1 MIATFRL
8 ELRRNRGIVLWGS
21 IVALAYG
28 GVIAGFYPTIRDNSA
43 LIEEYMAVF
52 PKGFMAAFGMEGSL
66 ADPGV
71 FFNAYVGSMLW
82 PILATA
88 AGIILATR
96 PVATDLDRG
105 FLELPISTRLS
116 RVRYLACAIGG
127 QVIALAILAAATV
140 AGVFLVGRLFDA
152 PFDGG
157 RFALAGLLAFGF
169 GCAIAAVTTLLSV
182 ATLSRG
188 MAGGI
193 IGGVIIAMY
202 LLEVVSK
209 LRTDLGGL
217 ARLSIFDHFQP
228 GPIIDDGTFPLADLA
243 LFLAVAAVA
252 WGAALLAFRQ
262 RDLAA

>member
-8 ELRRNRGIVLWGS
+8 ELRRNRGIVIWGAV
-21 IVALAYG
+21 VALAYG
-28 GVIAGFYPTIRDNSA
+28 GVIAGFYPTIRENTA

-71 FFNAYVGSMLW
+71 FFNAYVGSMIW
-82 PILATA
+82 PILAA
-88 AGIILATR
+88 VAGIVLATR
-96 PVATDLDRG
+96 PVAADLDRG
-105 FLELPISTRLS
+105 YLELPISTRLS

-127 QVIALAILAAATV
+127 QIVAMAILAAATV
-140 AGVFLVGRLFDA
+140 TGVFVVGRVFDA

-169 GCAIAAVTTLLSV
+169 GCPIAAATTLLSV

-193 IGGVIIAMY
+193 VGGVVIAMY

-209 LRTDLGGL
+209 IRTDLGGL
-217 ARLSIFDHFQP
+217 ARLSMFDHFQLR
-228 GPIIDDGTFPLADLA
+228 PIIDEGTFPPGDLA
-243 LFLAVAAVA
+243 LFLAVAAIA
-252 WGAALLAFRQ
+252 WGAALLAFRR

>member
-8 ELRRNRGIVLWGS
+8 ELRRNRALVLWGAV
-21 IVALAYG
+21 VALAYG

-43 LIEEYMAVF
+43 LIEQYMAVF

-71 FFNAYVGSMLW
+71 FFNAYVGSMIW
-82 PILATA
+82 PILATV
-88 AGIILATR
+88 AGIVLATR
-96 PVATDLDRG
+96 PVAADLDRG
-105 FLELPISTRLS
+105 FLEVPISTRLS

-127 QVIALAILAAATV
+127 QLVAMAVLAAATV

-169 GCAIAAVTTLLSV
+169 GCPIAAVTTLLSV

-188 MAGGI
+188 TAGGI
-193 IGGVIIAMY
+193 TGGAMIAMY

-209 LRTDLGGL
+209 MRTELGGL
-217 ARLSIFDHFQP
+217 ARLSIFDHFQLRP
-228 GPIIDDGTFPLADLA
+228 LIDDGTFPVADLA

-252 WGAALLAFRQ
+252 WGIALLAFRR
-262 RDLAA
+262 RDLVA